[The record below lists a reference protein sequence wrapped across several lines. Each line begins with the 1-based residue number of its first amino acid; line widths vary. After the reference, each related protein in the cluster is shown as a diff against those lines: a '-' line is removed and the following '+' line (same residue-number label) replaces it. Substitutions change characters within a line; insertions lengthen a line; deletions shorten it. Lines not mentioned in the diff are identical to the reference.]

1 MLASACIASFLH
13 GCTTSN
19 EVPQLQEI
27 RLDKTEIS
35 LKEGETQMLTAEII
49 PADAEAVLSWSSS
62 DIEIATV
69 DNEGLVTAVSEGEAT
84 ITVSDG
90 GDISAEC
97 TVTVTPA
104 GEEPTPDPEP
114 VPVESVTLNETDIE
128 LTRGGTFTLEASVLP
143 ENADYENIEWSSSDT
158 GIATVNQDGTVTA
171 VAVGEA
177 TIKAEAGGKSAE
189 CHVTVTGIPAES
201 VTLDIH
207 EISLNAG
214 ETCVL
219 TATVMPEDADDK
231 SVTWSSS
238 NENVATVTDGTVTAM
253 AAGTAEITA
262 SCHGLSDV
270 CTVTVIEE
278 LKEPEVGDFYY
289 SDGTW
294 SASLNTSKTVIGIIF
309 WTGNP
314 AGDDTILGS
323 DYPDCTH
330 GLVVSIEQLEGKWQ
344 NGASKYGQLI
354 DTWVQS
360 NLSGYESML
369 AGYGYLD
376 GEMLNFMLGYQYT
389 KAIKA
394 FNDAPENAEW
404 PVDIVAGIAAF
415 NESCPAPEGTSGWY
429 LPSAKEAS
437 LIISGVYDGNIY
449 EISYSTPILDNVN
462 LLNGIIAQISGAP
475 TISGYL
481 WTSSEVEQYSATSAY
496 CIGASDAAFWSNHKN
511 FSYNYRYILAF

>member
-1 MLASACIASFLH
+1 
-13 GCTTSN
+13 
-19 EVPQLQEI
+19 
-27 RLDKTEIS
+27 
-35 LKEGETQMLTAEII
+35 MLTAEII

-128 LTRGGTFTLEASVLP
+128 LTRGDTFTLEASVLP

-231 SVTWSSS
+231 SVTWTSS
-238 NENVATVTDGTVTAM
+238 NESVATVTDGTVTAI

-262 SCHGLSDV
+262 SCSGLSDV
-270 CTVTVIEE
+270 CTVTP
-278 LKEPEVGDFYY
+278 K
-289 SDGTW
+289 
-294 SASLNTSKTVIGIIF
+294 SAISIIQ
-309 WTGNP
+309 TGP
-314 AGDDTILGS
+314 
-323 DYPDCTH
+323 
-330 GLVVSIEQLEGKWQ
+330 
-344 NGASKYGQLI
+344 GQ
-354 DTWVQS
+354 
-360 NLSGYESML
+360 
-369 AGYGYLD
+369 
-376 GEMLNFMLGYQYT
+376 
-389 KAIKA
+389 
-394 FNDAPENAEW
+394 P
-404 PVDIVAGIAAF
+404 
-415 NESCPAPEGTSGWY
+415 
-429 LPSAKEAS
+429 
-437 LIISGVYDGNIY
+437 
-449 EISYSTPILDNVN
+449 
-462 LLNGIIAQISGAP
+462 
-475 TISGYL
+475 
-481 WTSSEVEQYSATSAY
+481 
-496 CIGASDAAFWSNHKN
+496 
-511 FSYNYRYILAF
+511 R

>member
-1 MLASACIASFLH
+1 M
-13 GCTTSN
+13 
-19 EVPQLQEI
+19 Q
-27 RLDKTEIS
+27 
-35 LKEGETQMLTAEII
+35 
-49 PADAEAVLSWSSS
+49 
-62 DIEIATV
+62 
-69 DNEGLVTAVSEGEAT
+69 
-84 ITVSDG
+84 
-90 GDISAEC
+90 
-97 TVTVTPA
+97 
-104 GEEPTPDPEP
+104 PD
-114 VPVESVTLNETDIE
+114 
-128 LTRGGTFTLEASVLP
+128 
-143 ENADYENIEWSSSDT
+143 
-158 GIATVNQDGTVTA
+158 
-171 VAVGEA
+171 
-177 TIKAEAGGKSAE
+177 
-189 CHVTVTGIPAES
+189 
-201 VTLDIH
+201 
-207 EISLNAG
+207 
-214 ETCVL
+214 
-219 TATVMPEDADDK
+219 DADDK
-231 SVTWSSS
+231 SVTWTSS
-238 NENVATVTDGTVTAM
+238 NESVATVTDGTVTAI

-262 SCHGLSDV
+262 SCSGLSDV

-344 NGASKYGQLI
+344 SGASKYGQLI

-429 LPSAKEAS
+429 LILFNTYLRQRQPAER
-437 LIISGVYDGNIY
+437 N
-449 EISYSTPILDNVN
+449 YSPDFRCSDHKRLLVDKFRSRTIQRDERILHRC
-462 LLNGIIAQISGAP
+462 LRCRIL
-475 TISGYL
+475 
-481 WTSSEVEQYSATSAY
+481 EQS
-496 CIGASDAAFWSNHKN
+496 
-511 FSYNYRYILAF
+511 

>member
-1 MLASACIASFLH
+1 MLASACIASFMH

-62 DIEIATV
+62 DIEIAAV

-128 LTRGGTFTLEASVLP
+128 LTRGDTFTLEASVLP

-158 GIATVNQDGTVTA
+158 GIATVDQDGTVTA

-219 TATVMPEDADDK
+219 TATVMPDDADDK
-231 SVTWSSS
+231 SVTWTSS
-238 NENVATVTDGTVTAM
+238 NESVATVTDGTVTAI

-262 SCHGLSDV
+262 SCSGLSDV

-294 SASLNTSKTVIGIIF
+294 SASLNASKTVIGIIF

-323 DYPDCTH
+323 DCPNCTH
-330 GLVVSIEQLEGKWQ
+330 GLVVSIEQMEGKWQ
-344 NGASKYGQLI
+344 SGASKYGQLI
-354 DTWVQS
+354 NTWVQS

-369 AGYGYLD
+369 AGYGYFEE
-376 GEMLNFMLGYQYT
+376 EMLNNMLGYQYT

-404 PVDIVAGIAAF
+404 PVDIVAGIASF

-475 TISGYL
+475 AISGYL
-481 WTSSEVEQYSATSAY
+481 WTSSEVEEYSATSAY
-496 CIGASDAAFWSNHKN
+496 SIGASDAAFWSNHKN